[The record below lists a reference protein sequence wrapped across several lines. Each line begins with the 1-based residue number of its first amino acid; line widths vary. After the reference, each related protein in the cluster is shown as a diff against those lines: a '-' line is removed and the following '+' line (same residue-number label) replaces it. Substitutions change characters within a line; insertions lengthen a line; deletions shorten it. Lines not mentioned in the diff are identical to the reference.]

1 MGVLEIAWRL
11 LARVARMSGRGPQP
25 NSTSAADRNKEPI
38 LKVLR
43 TLLPESPIAALEVAS
58 GHGSHVAYFAANFP
72 QVTWQPSDLNSSS
85 IESVKANSQ
94 GLSNVLPFIEVDA
107 ANPPASL
114 LQEGEK
120 YELVLC
126 INMIHISPWP
136 ATLGLFAMAGKLV
149 TYGPYAQ
156 DGLLAPESNQQFDL
170 NLRSRDPSWGIR
182 DITELKEVGAAQGL
196 NLDQVIEMPANN
208 KTLVFV
214 KRAAGRL

>member
-1 MGVLEIAWRL
+1 
-11 LARVARMSGRGPQP
+11 MSGRGPQP

-43 TLLPESPIAALEVAS
+43 TLISDTPMAALEVAS
-58 GHGSHVAYFAANFP
+58 GHGSHVAYFAENFP

-94 GLSNVLPFIEVDA
+94 GLSNVLPFVEVDA
-107 ANPPASL
+107 SNPPAPL
-114 LQEGEK
+114 LQAGEK

-126 INMIHISPWP
+126 INMIHISPWA
-136 ATLGLFAMAGKLV
+136 ATLGLFAMAGKVLRPNGKLV

-156 DGLLAPESNQQFDL
+156 DGVLAPESNQQFDL

-182 DITELKEVGAAQGL
+182 DVTELKEVAAAQGL
-196 NLDQVIEMPANN
+196 QLDQVIEMPANN

-214 KRAAGRL
+214 KKASGRL